1 MQELKAYIQ
10 VQPFNEAHNSQSQTS
25 VFLFPIFS
33 PLFTVWVATKWSL
46 STQMKNSNSAVLVAS
61 YETE

>member
-10 VQPFNEAHNSQSQTS
+10 VQPFNEAPNNPSQSS
-25 VFLFPIFS
+25 AFLFPIFF

-46 STQMKNSNSAVLVAS
+46 STQMKNSKSAVLVAI
-61 YETE
+61 YETQ